1 MRALMTVVLVGLTA
15 CSSTNG
21 GGGTGGGGGADGGGG
36 EAVDAGPVG
45 TGESSTQRI
54 GPSGGSVTVGCFTL
68 TVPAGALSAD
78 VDVTLTSTT
87 ERPPAGYETY
97 SPVVRIEPA
106 MTALAAPASLSL
118 CFNGNAQLAT
128 VFLSREGTTG
138 YERRGGVVTGNSIT
152 APISR
157 FGDAFVANG
166 VEYVDP
172 ANRNCADLT
181 LLEGRSG
188 GLGSVSLPDGGTANL
203 SSSVALMF
211 RAEDCYGRPLTGLT
225 SDDFVVK
232 EDDAPLSVEANKT
245 ILPTPGLQVFASLV
259 LDMSSST
266 QPNVMQLITA
276 AKAFVNRVQGGSLRV
291 PISIQLFAGEPTL
304 REWQAPTLDTA
315 KLLQKLDD
323 VATYT
328 PMDPASTNL
337 YGAVIDALSRSATAQ
352 NAFRQRN
359 AGGAFSTGYVILF
372 TDGQDTTG
380 LKTRME
386 ALTAAKASPDTLVA
400 VALNTPDF
408 TAAAQGA
415 LNELTSG
422 DASDG
427 KNVLVSDNAARL
439 ATDFDAVAYR
449 IAGLSTGAYLLG
461 YCSPKRAGQHSVA
474 VELANATTRQRAE
487 WSFSATGFSPGCS
500 SEAFSAVCQ
509 DASGRKECGGLA
521 CGSCDDR
528 VAKCN
533 TSTLRCD
540 SYCLGPPAVC
550 GGTVITNP
558 LDYEQTCNDSQES
571 TECGTA
577 CRNLSIDTS
586 NCGTCGNT
594 CPVGARCA
602 LGVCSCPA
610 GWSICN
616 GFCVDLQGDRG
627 NCGLCGN
634 TCATGGYCSG
644 GQCGCQPNFSDCNGT
659 CTNITTTTNCGT
671 CGNTCATGASCTQA
685 ACQCPQGQS
694 ACSGQCVSL
703 TSIANCGQ
711 CGNQCSVLCVA
722 NTCIGAT
729 NLSVGTQHSCARLE
743 NGEIRCWGSNTYG
756 QLGNNTT
763 QQQTL
768 PVSAL
773 GLPGGAA
780 LVAVGAAHSCAL
792 MRDSTIRCWGYN
804 ANGQLGDGTTTNR
817 TTAVQV
823 VGLSGAVRL
832 FVGTSSTCARLQ
844 DNTVRCWGANI
855 GDGTSSDRTTP
866 VAIPELTGASQIVF
880 GQHNC
885 AVLSGGTVRC
895 WGANSHGQLGD
906 GTTTP
911 RSSPV
916 LASGLFGAIQ
926 VEIGTSQSCAL
937 LQDGRVTCWGL
948 AFGSPNV
955 MQLVPT
961 IVPGISGAI
970 QLSHTSTLAC
980 ARILGG
986 SVQCW
991 GIDALNV
998 ISATP
1003 VVASG
1008 VATAVELKS
1017 NLNANNTCVRLQDDS
1032 VQCWGQNGTGNL
1044 GNGTTASTSTPTT
1057 VLGLSSVSE
1066 LGLGNLGTNCAILQ
1080 DKSIRCW
1087 GYNATGQLGDG
1098 TTTNR
1103 SVPTPVRF

>member
-1 MRALMTVVLVGLTA
+1 MRVRMTTLVLAVMTA

-21 GGGTGGGGGADGGGG
+21 GGGTGGSGGAGGGGGGA
-36 EAVDAGPVG
+36 EQVDAGPVG

-54 GPSGGSVTVGCFTL
+54 GPSGGSVTVGCVTL

-78 VDVTLTSTT
+78 VDVKLTSTT

-138 YERRGGVVTGNSIT
+138 YERRGGVVMGNSIT

-172 ANRNCADLT
+172 ANRNCANLT

-188 GLGSVSLPDGGTANL
+188 GLGTVSLPDGGTANL

-276 AKAFVNRVQGGSLRV
+276 AKAFVTRVQGGSLRV

-500 SEAFSAVCQ
+500 SDAFGAVCQ

-540 SYCLGPPAVC
+540 SYCLGPPAAC
-550 GGTVITNP
+550 GGTMITNP
-558 LDYEQTCNDSQES
+558 LGYEQTCADRQEATSCGGSCADLNSDALNCGACGNSCTMQGYAFCINQTCDGVNHLAVGPNDSC
-571 TECGTA
+571 T
-577 CRNLSIDTS
+577 
-586 NCGTCGNT
+586 
-594 CPVGARCA
+594 
-602 LGVCSCPA
+602 
-610 GWSICN
+610 
-616 GFCVDLQGDRG
+616 GFH
-627 NCGLCGN
+627 
-634 TCATGGYCSG
+634 GG
-644 GQCGCQPNFSDCNGT
+644 
-659 CTNITTTTNCGT
+659 
-671 CGNTCATGASCTQA
+671 
-685 ACQCPQGQS
+685 
-694 ACSGQCVSL
+694 
-703 TSIANCGQ
+703 
-711 CGNQCSVLCVA
+711 SV
-722 NTCIGAT
+722 
-729 NLSVGTQHSCARLE
+729 
-743 NGEIRCWGSNTYG
+743 RCWGD
-756 QLGNNTT
+756 NN
-763 QQQTL
+763 
-768 PVSAL
+768 
-773 GLPGGAA
+773 
-780 LVAVGAAHSCAL
+780 
-792 MRDSTIRCWGYN
+792 R
-804 ANGQLGDGTTTNR
+804 GQLGDGTTTTR
-817 TTAVQV
+817 TTPVAISTLTNAVEIALGLHHNCARLRDGSLRCWGSNYSGELGDGSTV
-823 VGLSGAVRL
+823 DRYAPVPVLGLSNAVELGLGAAHN
-832 FVGTSSTCARLQ
+832 CARLQ
-844 DNTVRCWGANI
+844 DNSLRCWG
-855 GDGTSSDRTTP
+855 D
-866 VAIPELTGASQIVF
+866 
-880 GQHNC
+880 
-885 AVLSGGTVRC
+885 
-895 WGANSHGQLGD
+895 NSFGQLGD
-906 GTTTP
+906 GTTVNRSTP
-911 RSSPV
+911 VPV
-916 LASGLFGAIQ
+916 SGVGNAIE
-926 VEIGTSQSCAL
+926 VVIKKHCSCAR
-937 LQDGRVTCWGL
+937 LQDG
-948 AFGSPNV
+948 
-955 MQLVPT
+955 
-961 IVPGISGAI
+961 
-970 QLSHTSTLAC
+970 
-980 ARILGG
+980 
-986 SVQCW
+986 
-991 GIDALNV
+991 
-998 ISATP
+998 
-1003 VVASG
+1003 
-1008 VATAVELKS
+1008 
-1017 NLNANNTCVRLQDDS
+1017 
-1032 VQCWGQNGTGNL
+1032 
-1044 GNGTTASTSTPTT
+1044 T
-1057 VLGLSSVSE
+1057 V
-1066 LGLGNLGTNCAILQ
+1066 
-1080 DKSIRCW
+1080 RCW
-1087 GYNATGQLGDG
+1087 GDNFRGQLGDG

-1103 SVPTPVRF
+1103 SSPVLVQGLSNVVELAMGEQHSCARLQDGSVRCWGANDHGELGDGTTISRATPVPVSGLGNVVELAVETGFSCARLQDGSIRCWGNNAYHQLGDGTATTRTTPVPVAGVSNAVELAVGYSSCARLQDGSVRCWGSNSVGQLGDGTTADRSTAVAVSGLSNAVEVALGDGYSCARLQDGSVRCWGGNTSGQLGNGSTTNSSVPTPVRF